1 MRFLAIRA
9 FYGLSLTIATTF
21 AGAEPGAPAL
31 TGVPAAAPAAA
42 PAANYLGAMGIGVS
56 DLQRSTSFYTEVLGL
71 EVMRTYELGYIEEI
85 VLGWPD
91 STGAVVV
98 LMHWP
103 DQPRRYDGNDVKLVF
118 YVDDPAAVIARI
130 RERGGRIDREATP
143 HEAVDGAIVGLG
155 RDPDNYVV
163 EVLER

>member
-1 MRFLAIRA
+1 MRLSLVRCFC
-9 FYGLSLTIATTF
+9 GLSLALAATF
-21 AGAEPGAPAL
+21 PGAEPG
-31 TGVPAAAPAAA
+31 VPAIASEAASATASA
-42 PAANYLGAMGIGVS
+42 TDYLGAMGIGVS
-56 DLQRSTSFYTEVLGL
+56 DLQRSTTFYTEVLGL
-71 EVMRTYELGYIEEI
+71 EILRTYELGYIEEI

-103 DQPRRYDGNDVKLVF
+103 GEPRRYDGNDVKLVF
-118 YVDDPAAVIARI
+118 YVDDPAGVIQRI
-130 RERGGRIDREATP
+130 RERGGRIDREAKP
-143 HEAVDGAIVGLG
+143 HEAVNGAIVGLG

>member
-1 MRFLAIRA
+1 MRLLVIRA
-9 FYGLSLTIATTF
+9 CCGLGLAFAATF

-31 TGVPAAAPAAA
+31 TGGPAAA

-56 DLQRSTSFYTEVLGL
+56 DLQRSTRFYTDVLGL